1 MSLSKGSLCSFK
13 DAQPFVEI
21 TGRSKLWKEFAK
33 KLSSWS
39 CKFELV
45 GIRPSPSFSMSSSL
59 NPNKWSGCQKVSP
72 AEGVEGSF
80 LRPYLEAAG
89 VGFSHCWWKGW
100 WQHLHTTTSSC
111 RQPSQELWPWEGEW
125 CWHWLP
131 HFHCLPVVSLHAYEN
146 RPWLSASKTL
156 RNMLFYEIFVSNHF
170 QQLFGIF
177 YLSRSL
183 SCTSSPPFQRGCVT
197 CRNVELKGP
206 EFLQQEFV
214 LEASES
220 EGEETGSPPRAS
232 AGLSHPFSKLQPG
245 QLMSWGWAC
254 FQWG

>member
-1 MSLSKGSLCSFK
+1 MKWMPESLSCRRGWGFIPWAISRGCRGGFLSL
-13 DAQPFVEI
+13 
-21 TGRSKLWKEFAK
+21 L
-33 KLSSWS
+33 
-39 CKFELV
+39 
-45 GIRPSPSFSMSSSL
+45 
-59 NPNKWSGCQKVSP
+59 
-72 AEGVEGSF
+72 VEGMVAAPSHNHLF
-80 LRPYLEAAG
+80 LQAAIPG
-89 VGFSHCWWKGW
+89 ALAMRRG
-100 WQHLHTTTSSC
+100 
-111 RQPSQELWPWEGEW
+111 

-177 YLSRSL
+177 LLSSSL

>member
-1 MSLSKGSLCSFK
+1 MWTCRSQTLPLLLHVLLFKPKQMKWMPESLCCRRGWGFIPWAVAR
-13 DAQPFVEI
+13 DCR
-21 TGRSKLWKEFAK
+21 GD
-33 KLSSWS
+33 
-39 CKFELV
+39 
-45 GIRPSPSFSMSSSL
+45 
-59 NPNKWSGCQKVSP
+59 
-72 AEGVEGSF
+72 
-80 LRPYLEAAG
+80 
-89 VGFSHCWWKGW
+89 FSHCWWNGW

-111 RQPSQELWPWEGEW
+111 RLPPQELWPWEGEW

-131 HFHCLPVVSLHAYEN
+131 HFHCLPVVSLHAFEN
-146 RPWLSASKTL
+146 RPWQSASETL
-156 RNMLFYEIFVSNHF
+156 RNMLFYEILVSNNF

-177 YLSRSL
+177 FLSSSL

-245 QLMSWGWAC
+245 QLMSWGRAC